1 MHPKKT
7 TTSNRRMCEEKNET
21 KNRKIRNVI
30 QIASVRI
37 KVCIFPQSLV
47 SSVAHRKDTQE
58 NRGAE

>member
-1 MHPKKT
+1 
-7 TTSNRRMCEEKNET
+7 MCEEKNET